1 MTRDFDGHYV
11 SGIKYRVR
19 LDKIVWFNKIWLR
32 FENYQQGENTYEYL
46 WFPILNSA
54 FSSPNHHFS
63 LFNYNLNKN
72 LLIRNL

>member
-1 MTRDFDGHYV
+1 MARDFDVLYV
-11 SGIKYRVR
+11 SGRVNTE
-19 LDKIVWFNKIWLR
+19 LGIDKFVWLH
-32 FENYQQGENTYEYL
+32 FESVQQGENTHEHL

-54 FSSPNHHFS
+54 FSSPNYHFL

>member
-32 FENYQQGENTYEYL
+32 FENYQQGENT
-46 WFPILNSA
+46 
-54 FSSPNHHFS
+54 
-63 LFNYNLNKN
+63 
-72 LLIRNL
+72 